1 LIQIMSTRP
10 LYEGW
15 LNLLMVGLRAAD
27 GVEFER
33 HVVEMRRAVAVLPFD
48 PDRRVALTV
57 SMPRTPVMLAGLP
70 DMMEAI
76 AGILEDDPAE
86 CTRREAMEEAGVRL
100 GDMTH
105 LGQIWSIPSVVTE
118 KIDYFLAAYRAP
130 DRIADG
136 GGLIEEQENITVHEL
151 SLDALWT
158 MMARKEI
165 ADGKLAILL
174 MALRL
179 RRPDLFSVPV
189 D

>member
-1 LIQIMSTRP
+1 
-10 LYEGW
+10 
-15 LNLLMVGLRAAD
+15 MVRLRADD
-27 GVEFER
+27 GVEVDR
-33 HVVEMRRAVAVLPFD
+33 HVVEMRRAVAVLPYD
-48 PDRRVALTV
+48 PDRRVAITV

-76 AGILEDDPAE
+76 AGILEDDPAD

-100 GDMTH
+100 GELVH
-105 LGQIWSIPSVVTE
+105 LGEIWSIPSVVTE
-118 KIDYFLAAYRAP
+118 KIDYSLAPYSAQ
-130 DRIADG
+130 DRVAAG
-136 GGLIEEQENITVHEL
+136 GGLVEEQENISVHEL
-151 SLDALWT
+151 PLDTLWT

-179 RRPDLFSVPV
+179 RQPALFSVPV

>member
-1 LIQIMSTRP
+1 MQIISTST

-15 LNLLMVGLRAAD
+15 LNLRMVRLRADD
-27 GVEFER
+27 GVEVDR
-33 HVVEMRRAVAVLPFD
+33 HVVEMRRAVAVLPYD
-48 PDRRVALTV
+48 PDRRVAITV

-76 AGILEDDPAE
+76 AGILEDNPAD

-100 GDMTH
+100 GELVH
-105 LGQIWSIPSVVTE
+105 LGEIWSIPSVVTE
-118 KIDYFLAAYRAP
+118 KIDYSLAPYSAQ
-130 DRIADG
+130 DRVAAG
-136 GGLIEEQENITVHEL
+136 GGLVEEQENISVHEL
-151 SLDALWT
+151 PLDTLWT

-179 RRPDLFSVPV
+179 RQPALFSVPV

>member
-1 LIQIMSTRP
+1 MQILSSRP
-10 LYEGW
+10 LYQGW
-15 LNLLMVGLRAAD
+15 LNLLLVRLRAAD
-27 GVEFER
+27 GVEVDR

-48 PDRRVALTV
+48 PERRVAITV

-76 AGILEDDPAE
+76 AGILEDDPAD

-100 GDMTH
+100 GDMVH

-118 KIDYFLAAYRAP
+118 KIDYYLAPYGAQ
-130 DRIADG
+130 DRIGAG
-136 GGLIEEQENITVHEL
+136 GGLVEEQENISVHEL
-151 SLDALWT
+151 PLDALWT

-179 RRPDLFSVPV
+179 RRPALFSVPV